1 MILFEKLGLK
11 GGKKTKT
18 GYSTAADVLE
28 KLRTAHPIVE
38 RILHYRQ
45 LAKLK
50 STYADGLL
58 AVMDAETEKIY
69 STFNQ
74 TITATGRISS
84 TEPNLQNIPVRLELA
99 ESFGKSSFPKVRNS
113 AFWMPII
120 RRLSCVYWRISP
132 GMKA

>member
-1 MILFEKLGLK
+1 MEEEIYALAGEKFNINSPKQLGVILFERLGLK

-28 KLRTAHPIVE
+28 KLRTEHPIVE

-58 AVMDAETEKIY
+58 AVMDAETEKI
-69 STFNQ
+69 
-74 TITATGRISS
+74 
-84 TEPNLQNIPVRLELA
+84 
-99 ESFGKSSFPKVRNS
+99 
-113 AFWMPII
+113 
-120 RRLSCVYWRISP
+120 
-132 GMKA
+132 